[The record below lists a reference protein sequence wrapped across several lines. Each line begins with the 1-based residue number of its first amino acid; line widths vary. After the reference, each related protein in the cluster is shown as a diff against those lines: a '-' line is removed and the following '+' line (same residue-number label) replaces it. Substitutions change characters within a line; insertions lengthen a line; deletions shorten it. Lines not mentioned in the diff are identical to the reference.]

1 MSSNAKGIAISS
13 AFQAGAVDEVERAR
27 ALLYRLLAHALAQPP
42 DEALLD
48 MIATLDGEDGAL
60 GEALRDVAA
69 QASIAPLAA
78 VRAEY
83 DALFIGV
90 ARGELLPYA
99 SFYLTGFLH
108 ERPLAR
114 LRAELDQLG
123 LSRAEGRSDPEDHAA
138 TICDVMATLVETGS
152 DLQAGFFARHIAPWA
167 VAFFTDLE
175 RAPSAR
181 LYRSIGALGRLLVEL
196 DRQGFDYAADIH
208 SVRGAA

>member
-1 MSSNAKGIAISS
+1 MYAL
-13 AFQAGAVDEVERAR
+13 DEVERAR

-48 MIATLDGEDGAL
+48 VMATLDGDEGAL

-69 QASIAPLAA
+69 QASIAAA
-78 VRAEY
+78 AAARMEY

-123 LSRAEGRSDPEDHAA
+123 LARADGRSDPEDHAA
-138 TICDVMATLVETGS
+138 TICDVMATLIETGS
-152 DLQAGFFARHIAPWA
+152 DAQAGFFTRHVAPWMTG
-167 VAFFTDLE
+167 FFTDLE

-181 LYRSIGALGRLLVEL
+181 FYRSIGVLGRLLVDI